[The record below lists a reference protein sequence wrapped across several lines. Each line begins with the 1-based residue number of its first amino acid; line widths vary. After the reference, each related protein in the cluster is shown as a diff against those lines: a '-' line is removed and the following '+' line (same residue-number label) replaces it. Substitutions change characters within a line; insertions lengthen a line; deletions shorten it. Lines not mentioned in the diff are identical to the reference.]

1 MTNAQG
7 RALVQQI
14 LKLEM
19 KEPCSVL
26 TQGVIEELLFE
37 HFPNHQQE
45 FDYWFENS
53 VNSFLSEE

>member
-1 MTNAQG
+1 
-7 RALVQQI
+7 
-14 LKLEM
+14 M